1 MAPGDK
7 RRNLRRAI
15 SYPAFIDLGDNV
27 APRECL
33 LCDVSKE
40 GALLT
45 VAEPTSLPDEFTLA
59 LSVDGA
65 ARRRCRIAWRSKDQI
80 GVSFSKDFKDAPVR
94 PLDVSHDGALPSVE
108 APELEP
114 AADPAGDMFDID
126 TLTRT

>member
-15 SYPAFIDLGDNV
+15 SYPAFLDLGDGV

-45 VAEPTSLPDEFTLA
+45 VENPTSLPDEFTLA

-94 PLDVSHDGALPSVE
+94 PLDVSHEALPPTE
-108 APELEP
+108 TPEPELADEP
-114 AADPAGDMFDID
+114 GDGMFDID

>member
-1 MAPGDK
+1 MASGDK

-45 VAEPTSLPDEFTLA
+45 VEDPKSLPDEFTLA
-59 LSVDGA
+59 LSVGGA
-65 ARRRCRIAWRSKDQI
+65 ARRRCTIAWRSRDQI
-80 GVSFSKDFKDAPVR
+80 GVSFSKNFKDVPVR
-94 PLDVSHDGALPSVE
+94 PLDVSHDGVLPPAESPGL
-108 APELEP
+108 ADEP
-114 AADPAGDMFDID
+114 GDGMFDID
-126 TLTRT
+126 TLTRA

>member
-1 MAPGDK
+1 MASGDK

-15 SYPAFIDLGDNV
+15 SYPAFIDLGDQQ

-45 VAEPTSLPDEFTLA
+45 VENPTSLPDEFTLA

-80 GVSFSKDFKDAPVR
+80 GVSFNKDFKDVPVR
-94 PLDVSHDGALPSVE
+94 PLAVSHDGVLPPSE
-108 APELEP
+108 MLEPEP
-114 AADPAGDMFDID
+114 AAISTDDMFDID